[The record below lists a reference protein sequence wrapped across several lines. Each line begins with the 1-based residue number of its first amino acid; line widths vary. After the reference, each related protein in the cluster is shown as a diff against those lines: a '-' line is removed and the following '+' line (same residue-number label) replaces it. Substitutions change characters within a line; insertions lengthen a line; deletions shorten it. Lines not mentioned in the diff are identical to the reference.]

1 MMVSNCRVMPVQ
13 FRLTSAWFNSIT
25 PGVATDHQ
33 SPKRGEMQVR
43 QNPLS
48 PSLLAESSMGK
59 KTECMQPSL
68 KPAWPTWEARGHS
81 QKRHRI
87 ERQATSKRP
96 GRRLTET
103 RRIVQPY
110 RRRHM
115 TLWNGTTRA
124 GSHQRMS
131 RCQPQAC
138 TEEDSSKSQGPRE
151 SLGIC

>member
-1 MMVSNCRVMPVQ
+1 MVSHCRVIPVP
-13 FRLTSAWFNSIT
+13 FRLTRALSNSIT

-33 SPKRGEMQVR
+33 SPQRGEMPVR
-43 QNPLS
+43 QNPLR
-48 PSLLAESSMGK
+48 PSLLAASSMGK
-59 KTECMQPSL
+59 NTACRQPSL
-68 KPAWPTWEARGHS
+68 QPAWPTWEARGHS

-87 ERQATSKRP
+87 ESQAPSRRP

-110 RRRHM
+110 RRRQM
-115 TLWNGTTRA
+115 TLWNGKTRT